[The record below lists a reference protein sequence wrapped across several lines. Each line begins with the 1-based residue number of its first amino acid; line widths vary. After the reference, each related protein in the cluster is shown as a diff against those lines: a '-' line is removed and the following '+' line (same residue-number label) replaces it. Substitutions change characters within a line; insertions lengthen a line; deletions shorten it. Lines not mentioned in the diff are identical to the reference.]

1 MVKDEPE
8 TMVAL
13 CVSQQLLN
21 YLSRLPWCLLTP
33 CNVNIKS
40 ESFVHSMHINVN
52 IKHEESEGHLVEGNA
67 EKEEDN
73 VEDLVDNHLNKWHMD
88 DIKLDKSK

>member
-1 MVKDEPE
+1 
-8 TMVAL
+8 MVAL

-33 CNVNIKS
+33 PTTPHPGNINNES
-40 ESFVHSMHINVN
+40 EFFVHSVHMLLWINL
-52 IKHEESEGHLVEGNA
+52 KSKESEGHLVENNA

-73 VEDLVDNHLNKWHMD
+73 VEDLVDHHLNK
-88 DIKLDKSK
+88 LGRLGQ